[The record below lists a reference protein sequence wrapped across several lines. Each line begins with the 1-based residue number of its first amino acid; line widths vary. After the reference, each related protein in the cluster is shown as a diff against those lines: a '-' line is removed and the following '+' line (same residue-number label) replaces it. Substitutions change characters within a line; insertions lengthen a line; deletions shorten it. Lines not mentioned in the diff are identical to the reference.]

1 MASSKYN
8 NRKITFNGIIF
19 DSVGEANRYKQLLLL
34 EKANRISDLKTQVKI
49 TLLDSFKLDK
59 ATIRGISYYADFQY
73 VEGGKTIIEDYK
85 GFKTDVYKLK
95 RKLLLD
101 KIKDDPNMI
110 FIET

>member
-1 MASSKYN
+1 MGSSKYG
-8 NRKITFNGIIF
+8 NRKITFNGILF

-34 EKANRISDLKTQVKI
+34 EKANRIKDLETQVRI
-49 TLLDSFKLDK
+49 TLLESFKLDK

-85 GFKTDVYKLK
+85 GYKTEVYKLK
-95 RKLLLD
+95 RKLLLA
-101 KIKDDPNMI
+101 KIKDDPNTI